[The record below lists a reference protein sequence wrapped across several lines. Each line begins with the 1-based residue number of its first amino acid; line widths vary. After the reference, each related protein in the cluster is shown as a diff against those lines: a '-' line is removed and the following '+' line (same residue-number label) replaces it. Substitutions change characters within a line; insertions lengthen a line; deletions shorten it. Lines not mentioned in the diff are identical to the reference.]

1 MAVIRIV
8 HRDFPAQRESA
19 SVGKKPGGVPPQ
31 HETDRESMKDKIE
44 HSELWALYRSGDR
57 SAYEALVECYLPMVK
72 VTVGRMSVNVPAFVD
87 REDLYSAGCM
97 GLLSAIERYDPQREA
112 KFTTYALTRIRG
124 SIIDELRH
132 HDVLG
137 RVTRERVTRIR
148 EAERELQNQ
157 GKELGD
163 SEVAAAAGLTLD
175 EYWDAEIGEQATRMV
190 RLSESSDD
198 DNTTFA
204 DILAN
209 RKKSN
214 EPGHEMEMA
223 EIIELIYSMLDE
235 KEQLLVVLYYREELT
250 LKEIGQVMKVSE
262 SRVCQLH
269 TAMANKIRARLEKKG
284 IYL

>member
-1 MAVIRIV
+1 MN
-8 HRDFPAQRESA
+8 
-19 SVGKKPGGVPPQ
+19 
-31 HETDRESMKDKIE
+31 DKVE
-44 HSELWALYRSGDR
+44 NPELWIKFRSGDR
-57 SAYEALVECYLPMVK
+57 KAYEELVESYLPMVK

-97 GLLSAIERYDPQREA
+97 GLIAAIERYDPTREA

-132 HDVLG
+132 HDTLG
-137 RVTRERVTRIR
+137 RVTRDRVTRIH
-148 EAERELQNQ
+148 EAQRDLMNEGAVISDET
-157 GKELGD
+157 
-163 SEVAAAAGLTLD
+163 VAKKAGLTLD
-175 EYWDAEIGEQATRMV
+175 EFWDAEIGEQATRMV

-198 DNTTFA
+198 ENHTFA

-209 RKKSN
+209 RKKTN
-214 EPGHEMEMA
+214 EPGYELEME
-223 EIIELIYSMLDE
+223 EIIELIYEMLDD

-250 LKEIGQVMKVSE
+250 LKEIGTVMGVSE

-269 TAMANKIRARLEKKG
+269 TAMANKIRQKLQAKG